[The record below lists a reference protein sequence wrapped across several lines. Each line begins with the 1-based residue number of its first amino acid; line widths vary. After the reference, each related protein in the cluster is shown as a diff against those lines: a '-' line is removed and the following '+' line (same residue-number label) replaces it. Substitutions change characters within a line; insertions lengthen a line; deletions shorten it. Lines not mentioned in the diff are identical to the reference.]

1 MTAFT
6 GCSEDYCWSTKE
18 TFVWLVNL
26 ICDFIGQSAKIDS
39 KSGKEPEVWRR
50 RLTFSLIQIDSLFVQ
65 KGARLN
71 GNCFVSRKHRLVLN
85 FCGRCLVLKR
95 EIVASDR
102 WINSESNPTVFSATK
117 PARRGGKFHLSRNVR
132 HYYQSFQHRNKLLLN
147 KVSCCTMKTCDFSRS
162 DHI

>member
-1 MTAFT
+1 MPAFT

-39 KSGKEPEVWRR
+39 KSGKECEVWRR

-102 WINSESNPTVFSATK
+102 RINSTAVSQTLQCSAQRNPRDVEENFAFQEMSVIINRVFST
-117 PARRGGKFHLSRNVR
+117 GMN
-132 HYYQSFQHRNKLLLN
+132 Y
-147 KVSCCTMKTCDFSRS
+147 C
-162 DHI
+162 